1 MNTKFVL
8 RMKRYIL
15 TASRRRVVVTIRPVR
30 SPFVVALAGEMAPPG
45 WNAIR
50 QALQSA
56 GVEAVALVTEPHHAA
71 IDLVTHAVSLP
82 APLVERIPPCDL
94 VLSDNTAELE
104 SAQKAGHRVLPV
116 SWGAPPEAVVAEVRT
131 ALSGPRLV
139 PAVPTLSV
147 CMITKNEEHNL
158 PRALKSVCGLAS
170 EIIVID
176 TGSTDRT
183 VDVARLFGARIGHTE
198 WTWDFAAARNVSL
211 ADATGDWILVL
222 DADEEITPQ
231 MRERLPGVL
240 ADVLDSA
247 VITSL
252 LNMHNGQ
259 LTQRMDTVRLFRNFR
274 GIRYRGRIHEQ
285 VLPSVADIGGRA
297 VWRDL
302 PLLHFG
308 YTPEEDER
316 KDRRDRNLRLLEMG
330 HAEEPDEPLYWHYLG
345 GELAAR
351 ARHEEAKEWLY
362 RVLRERPDF
371 ALAGWSAHLLG
382 SLLVRERE
390 LEAAWDVANAGLHT
404 HYGHL
409 GCITVMGEVALMEG
423 DFLTAER
430 CSLRLGELP
439 ESVNGDTG
447 RRDSI
452 VLIFRSG
459 ALWEAGQKAEAIDT
473 LRQGLLAY
481 PTDGV
486 LASLWVRYR
495 DSLYGYRAATV
506 DSLKEI
512 RTSVVMSAVAG
523 VMARHAQWN
532 SLADLAHSY
541 DEWTPYHIHGL
552 MHTGAR
558 EVAIDAL
565 RGLGLDGKL
574 HLLLWGLELG
584 DESLVDQGLKDA
596 PPHWCLVTEH
606 VISASTVPRGYQWV
620 VLEWLRIWARYC
632 GQRAFDMLTG
642 TLQGTPDEQKARAA
656 LTLLEVDRG
665 MDALRLALEVPREPG
680 AQEVIGLMAYEQ
692 QDWAGAAHFLV
703 GRAQAGNAPVKV
715 YWRGADALRR
725 LGKHDLAR
733 QLIAAGREA
742 RPISLLLARNDY
754 GL

>member
-1 MNTKFVL
+1 M
-8 RMKRYIL
+8 
-15 TASRRRVVVTIRPVR
+15 TIRPER
-30 SPFVVALAGEMAPPG
+30 NPFVVALAGEAVPPA
-45 WNAIR
+45 WAAVR
-50 QALQSA
+50 EALERA
-56 GVEAVALVTEPHHAA
+56 GVGAVALVSQSNATSTPVDIAA
-71 IDLVTHAVSLP
+71 HTLSLP
-82 APLVERIPPCDL
+82 APLVEWLPPCDI
-94 VLSDNTAELE
+94 VLGQHASELE
-104 SAQKAGHRVLPV
+104 SARRNGFRVLPV
-116 SWGAPPEAVVAEVRT
+116 TWDDPPEQVADAVWT
-131 ALSGPRLV
+131 ALKAERPPL
-139 PAVPTLSV
+139 AAPTLSV
-147 CMITKNEEHNL
+147 CMITKDEEQNL
-158 PRALKSVCGLAS
+158 PRALRSVCGLAS

-176 TGSTDRT
+176 TGSSDRT
-183 VDVARLFGARIGHTE
+183 VDIARLFGCRVGYTD

-231 MRERLPGVL
+231 MRERLPEVL
-240 ADVLDSA
+240 AEVRDSA

-285 VLPSVADIGGRA
+285 VLPSVADVGGRA

-390 LEAAWDVANAGLHT
+390 LEAAWDVGNAGLHT

-430 CSLRLGELP
+430 CALRLEELP

-459 ALWEAGQKAEAIDT
+459 AQWEAGRKAEAIET

-481 PTDGV
+481 PSDGV

-512 RTSVVMSAVAG
+512 RTSVVMNAVAG
-523 VMARHAQWN
+523 VMARHAQWEA
-532 SLADLAHSY
+532 LADLAQSFS
-541 DEWTPYHIHGL
+541 EWTPYHMHGL

-558 EVAIDAL
+558 EVAVEAL
-565 RGLGLDGKL
+565 GGLGLDGKL

-584 DESLVDQGLKDA
+584 DEALVNQGLQEA
-596 PPHWCLVTEH
+596 PPHWRMVVEH
-606 VISASTVPRGYQWV
+606 VLEGRAVPRGYQWV

-632 GQRAFDMLTG
+632 GVRAFELLTG
-642 TLQGTPDEQKARAA
+642 ALTGAPDQRKARAA

-665 MDALRLALEVPREPG
+665 IDGLRLALEVPGEPG
-680 AQEVIGLMAYEQ
+680 AQEVIGLMAYEK
-692 QDWAGAAHFLV
+692 QDWAGAAHFLTA
-703 GRAQAGNAPVKV
+703 RARAGNAPVKV

-725 LGKHDLAR
+725 TGQQELAR
-733 QLIAAGREA
+733 QMLMAGREA